1 MLLSRDIASSG
12 KGWPGCWLLLL
23 GRIIGLKRV
32 HEVVIE
38 EVLEAREESWLI
50 LIGGS
55 VLRIILL
62 RYESLLLLIEGVG
75 WRWRVVI
82 PEPQSEWS
90 DAEVHLNL
98 INIIV
103 I

>member
-1 MLLSRDIASSG
+1 M
-12 KGWPGCWLLLL
+12 LL
-23 GRIIGLKRV
+23 GRVIRLKGV

-38 EVLEAREESWLI
+38 EVLKAREESWLV
-50 LIGGS
+50 LIGSS

-75 WRWRVVI
+75 RRWRVII
-82 PEPQSEWS
+82 PKTQSEWS
-90 DAEVHLNL
+90 NAEVHLNL